1 MVTSSSS
8 NSKQSDHQT
17 NNSNDNNYYH
27 NSSQHAGT
35 SNDNN
40 SISNEQDL
48 FDNNDDTDSRNIKLS
63 LLEEVL
69 LLGLKD
75 RQGYTSFWND
85 CISIGLRGCILAE
98 LVLRKRITLDKSDRR
113 RTSLSLR
120 KVKVIN
126 TEHTGDVLLD
136 EALKHIAE
144 THPPESIHSWI
155 YYLSGRY
162 HSNQSLTPENSF
174 FRHK

>member
-1 MVTSSSS
+1 MSSTATGLVRRRVANSSSS
-8 NSKQSDHQT
+8 NPKQANSHQQI
-17 NNSNDNNYYH
+17 SNDNNYYH
-27 NSSQHAGT
+27 NSSTHAT
-35 SNDNN
+35 TNNDDNN
-40 SISNEQDL
+40 ILNEPDL

-63 LLEEVL
+63 LLEEVF

-98 LVLRKRITLDKSDRR
+98 LVLRKRIILDKSDRR

-126 TEHTGDVLLD
+126 TEHTGDALLD
-136 EALKHIAE
+136 EALKHIHD

-155 YYLSGRY
+155 YYLSG
-162 HSNQSLTPENSF
+162 
-174 FRHK
+174 

>member
-8 NSKQSDHQT
+8 NSKQSESHTT
-17 NNSNDNNYYH
+17 NNSNDNNYH
-27 NSSQHAGT
+27 NNNTNHAGT
-35 SNDNN
+35 SNDDNATL
-40 SISNEQDL
+40 NEPDL
-48 FDNNDDTDSRNIKLS
+48 FDNNDDTDARNIRLS
-63 LLEEVL
+63 LLEEVF

-113 RTSLSLR
+113 RTSLPLR
-120 KVKVIN
+120 KVKVIS

-136 EALKHIAE
+136 EALKHIAD

-155 YYLSGRY
+155 YYLSGKY
-162 HSNQSLTPENSF
+162 HYSTSRNLSN
-174 FRHK
+174 HK